1 MQNETPTTSAQ
12 PSFSPKTV
20 RRQPN
25 RHERRAAFR
34 NQNPKRND
42 GKYVGTG
49 NRQIMQ
55 IWNDQAIYTPRRHK
69 LKGYEKE
76 AKRRSRKHAA

>member
-1 MQNETPTTSAQ
+1 MNNETPATAQ

-20 RRQPN
+20 KREPN
-25 RHERRAAFR
+25 RRERRAAFR
-34 NQNPKRND
+34 NQNTKRND

-49 NRQIMQ
+49 NRQIMTV
-55 IWNDQAIYTPRRHK
+55 WNDQAIYTPRRHK

-76 AKRRSRKHAA
+76 ARRRSKKRAA